1 MNLKGKG
8 ELLLDVAGIGLA
20 AMLFTVLGGR
30 ALNSP
35 IAYRASSIPVL
46 GPVVDSLRA
55 VWNQG
60 YDPAGEQ

>member
-1 MNLKGKG
+1 MFKGKG

-20 AMLFTVLGGR
+20 SMLFVIVGGR

-35 IAYRASSIPVL
+35 IAYKASAVPFL

-55 VWNQG
+55 VWNQT